1 MEDIFL
7 EDIYTRT
14 DDLIPEY
21 LGVLFLTNKA
31 TYQVS
36 VTSVSKTTVFNIS
49 GFTRAGFLDNLK
61 AKYGDLQITDARITY
76 DNDKYFLIGNSFL
89 LVLYYELTSAFNNSI
104 QDFRIIED
112 IYGMNKTEL
121 TDFLELDKLEFT

>member
-1 MEDIFL
+1 MQDIFL

-14 DDLIPEY
+14 DNLIPEY
-21 LGVLFLTNKA
+21 LEVLFITNKA

-49 GFTRAGFLDNLK
+49 GFIRADFLDNLK
-61 AKYGDLQITDARITY
+61 TKYGDLQITDSRITY

-112 IYGMNKTEL
+112 IYGMNKAEF